1 MNNIH
6 EIDLNSEAR
15 PEKMALKKT
24 DLNVFR
30 PVYRWD
36 TWTGFWYNI
45 RYFFAAIGQ
54 TFQRGIKGYCD
65 WDIPNCGYNIFDY
78 LVNVLIEFRNRT
90 CSWPDYEYETY
101 EQWIAAIDEIID
113 KLDFARQEPS
123 EFNTYS
129 EEFDRVMEIPYEQRT
144 DEDREIISA
153 YFAEDAIIYETQRKA
168 AEKAFAWIG
177 KHAKD
182 LWS

>member
-6 EIDLNSEAR
+6 EINLNSEAR
-15 PEKMALKKT
+15 PEKMPLKKVE
-24 DLNVFR
+24 LNVFQ
-30 PVYRWD
+30 PIYRWD
-36 TWTGFWYNI
+36 TWAGFWSNI
-45 RYFFAAIGQ
+45 KYFFLAIGQ
-54 TFQRGIKGYCD
+54 TFQRGTKGYCD

-78 LVNVLIEFRNRT
+78 MVNMLIEFRNRT
-90 CSWPDYEYETY
+90 HSWPDYEYQTY
-101 EQWIAAIDEIID
+101 EQWIAEIDDIID
-113 KLDFARQEPS
+113 KLDFARQES
-123 EFNTYS
+123 DEFNTYA
-129 EEFDRVMEIPYEQRT
+129 EEFDRVMEIPCSQRT

-153 YFAEDAIIYETQRKA
+153 YFEENTIIHDTQRKA

>member
-15 PEKMALKKT
+15 PEKMPLQKT

-36 TWTGFWYNI
+36 TWPGFWSNI
-45 RYFFAAIGQ
+45 KYFFLAIGQ
-54 TFQRGIKGYCD
+54 MLQRGTKGYCD

-78 LVNVLIEFRNRT
+78 MVNVLIEFRNRT

-101 EQWIAAIDEIID
+101 GQWIAEIDEVID
-113 KLDFARQEPS
+113 KLDFARQEPD
-123 EFNTYS
+123 EFNTYA
-129 EEFDRVMEIPYEQRT
+129 EEFDRVMDIPYEQRT

-153 YFAEDAIIYETQRKA
+153 YFAENAMIHDIQQKA
-168 AEKAFAWIG
+168 AEKAFTWIG